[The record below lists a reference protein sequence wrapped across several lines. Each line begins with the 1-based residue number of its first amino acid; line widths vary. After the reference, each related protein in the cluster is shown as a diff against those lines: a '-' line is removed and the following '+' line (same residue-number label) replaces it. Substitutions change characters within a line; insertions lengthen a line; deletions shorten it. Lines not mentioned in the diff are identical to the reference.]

1 MSAKLDINA
10 LKVATA
16 CPARWED
23 MAGDERARFCQ
34 HCQKHVYNFSAMTAK
49 EVEELVVAKEGK
61 LCGRMYR
68 RRDGTVLT
76 ADCPTGKAVVQRRR
90 VQWLA
95 MATAGVVTL
104 VSAIWVKAQAD
115 EEEDESPLVSSL
127 KEKWYELEV
136 KLGIARPRAYL
147 GAIAPSQYIPP
158 PKPQWNIPPSPPPPG
173 AAPQPIPSAKGTT
186 ASPTAKGA
194 P

>member
-23 MAGDERARFCQ
+23 MAGDERARFCL

-49 EVEELVVAKEGK
+49 EVEDLVVAKEGK

-76 ADCPTGKAVVQRRR
+76 ADCPTGKAVVQRNR
-90 VQWLA
+90 VQWF
-95 MATAGVVTL
+95 AGAVAGLGLL
-104 VSAIWVKAQAD
+104 VSTLWAKGQSRD
-115 EEEDESPLVSSL
+115 EEAASDSEFTAAV
-127 KEKWYELEV
+127 KEKWYELEMR
-136 KLGIARPRAYL
+136 LGIVKPMPML
-147 GAIAPSQYIPP
+147 GKMCVPISAAQPVPPPQPTVPSTGGNPSQ
-158 PKPQWNIPPSPPPPG
+158 
-173 AAPQPIPSAKGTT
+173 QPTP
-186 ASPTAKGA
+186 
-194 P
+194 